1 MKIICI
7 GSGVAI
13 HTKGISPRCQTERSM
28 GKTWTDCNM
37 ILGPQVVKLEK
48 KKEKRKNGNK
58 SCKNYVSQ
66 CDRLTTVGTKVKLY
80 TNKKG
85 KQI

>member
-7 GSGVAI
+7 GSGVVI
-13 HTKGISPRCQTERSM
+13 HTKGISQRYQTERSM

-48 KKEKRKNGNK
+48 KK
-58 SCKNYVSQ
+58 
-66 CDRLTTVGTKVKLY
+66 
-80 TNKKG
+80 KKG
-85 KQI
+85 RMETNPVSEYD